1 MNFSARVLAAFTLLF
16 SVALCAQQPAKA
28 PPAPAK
34 IEQKPA
40 PNEKPDYSQEAFV
53 IEKFQTTARFN
64 EDGTGSREMLMRAK
78 VQTESGVQQLG
89 QLALGYNSSSEK
101 MNVDYVRVHKP
112 DGSVVEAGPDS
123 VQDLSAPVEREAPV
137 YTDFRQKHVTVPGL
151 RPGDTFEYKV
161 TTQVHTPV
169 AAGHFWLMY
178 DFTEQIIV
186 LEETLTVVV
195 PTARTVKLKIR
206 PELKTVQAAAGKNTI
221 YTWRGQNLKREEP
234 DENEP
239 HPPRSRRKKAEIPAV
254 QLTTFQNWLEVGT
267 WYAGLERERITLND
281 ALVAKAK
288 ELTEGKSTDEEK
300 IEALYSFVAK
310 NFRYVSLSFGL
321 GRYQPHAAAEVLANQ
336 YGDCKDKH
344 TLLAALLE
352 ASGFDSYPV
361 LINSQRK
368 IDPDVPSPS
377 QFDHVITAV
386 QGAGQLL
393 WMDTTTEVAPFRML
407 GANLRKKQALLASRA
422 GAKAG
427 LPRLVETP
435 ADPPFASTQLVEI
448 EGKVSELGKLDAT
461 LRYTMRGDGELPLR
475 IAFRRTPP
483 NQWKQLAQM
492 IAVGD
497 GISGQVHD
505 IKGSDPAD
513 TTKPF
518 TMELQVNQASFLDWA
533 KKRAQV
539 GLPVPSMGLP
549 PAAEEP
555 GPDAEPVELGTPV
568 DVTMKLKLE
577 FPEKFKL
584 RVPVPV
590 NIVRDYAEY
599 RSEYKAD
606 AQSFLLER
614 VLRFKTRELP
624 VERARDYIAFTRA
637 VRSDEAQT
645 IGIENSTAGTA
656 AIPESAKPDELYQAA
671 ISALRNENP
680 AQAVELLKRVAQ
692 LDPKHKQLWNT
703 LGFAYFS
710 AQSWDDAIASFK
722 KQIETDSYDENA
734 YRNLALVYQRQQK
747 YEEAV
752 EALKK
757 QLEVK
762 PIDRAAQSMLGIVYR
777 EWRKYDEAA
786 VALEKAVTLDPE
798 NAALHVNLGQAYLNL
813 GQSEKA
819 LTAFDRA
826 VELEPSPTVW
836 NNVAYE
842 LSVHQAHLD
851 RALRY
856 AESAVASTAA
866 ELRNVELSRLTMNDM
881 RKVSALASYWDT
893 LGWIH
898 FQNGDLDKAE
908 KYCRASWLLD
918 FHGEVG
924 DHLGQIAEKKG
935 DRAAALGY
943 YWDALA
949 ATRPVPETKERA
961 ERLAEDKVLAEQVRK
976 ERRPGPQG
984 QRTVSL
990 GPLLRESVS
999 AEFLLMVEANGQGA
1013 TQVTGIRFVKG
1024 SEKLRPFEAGIRSSR
1039 FAALIPED
1047 NPTKLP
1053 RRGIL
1058 SCTAASNAGCMFV
1071 LIPADSVSSVD

>member
-1 MNFSARVLAAFTLLF
+1 MNSTTPRFALLALICSFAVF
-16 SVALCAQQPAKA
+16 AQQAEKKPSQKKEESK
-28 PPAPAK
+28 PPAS
-34 IEQKPA
+34 
-40 PNEKPDYSQEAFV
+40 EKADYSQEAFL
-53 IEKFQTTARFN
+53 IEKLQTTARFN
-64 EDGTGSREMLMRAK
+64 EDGTGSRDLLMRAK
-78 VQTESGVQQLG
+78 VQSESGVQQLG
-89 QLALGYNSSSEK
+89 QLALGYNSASEK
-101 MNVDYVRVHKP
+101 LNVDYVRVHKP

-161 TTQVHTPV
+161 TTQIHTPL
-169 AAGHFWLMY
+169 ATGHFWLAY
-178 DFTEQIIV
+178 DFTDHLIV

-195 PTARTVKLKIR
+195 PSSRQLKLKIR
-206 PELKTVQAAAGKNTI
+206 PEIKTVQASAGKNTI

-234 DENEP
+234 DEDSER
-239 HPPRSRRKKAEIPAV
+239 PRRPRRKKPEVPAV
-254 QLTTFQNWLEVGT
+254 QLTTFQNWTEVGA
-267 WYAGLERERITLND
+267 WYAGLERERIAPND

-288 ELTEGKSTDEEK
+288 ELTDGKNSDIEK
-300 IEALYSFVAK
+300 IEALYNFVAK

-321 GRYQPHAAAEVLANQ
+321 GRYQPHAATEVLANQ

-352 ASGFDSYPV
+352 ASGFESYPV

-368 IDPDVPSPS
+368 IDPDVPSPF

-386 QGAGQLL
+386 QGTSELL

-407 GANLRKKQALLASRA
+407 SANLRKKMALIAPRA
-422 GAKAG
+422 GAKFG
-427 LPRLVETP
+427 PPRLIETP

-448 EGKVSELGKLDAT
+448 EGKVSELGKLDAK

-475 IAFRRTPP
+475 IAFRRTPS

-492 IAVGD
+492 ISASDGVG
-497 GISGQVHD
+497 GQVQD
-505 IKGSDPAD
+505 IRGGDPAD
-513 TTKPF
+513 TAKPF
-518 TMELQVNQASFLDWA
+518 TMEMQVSQASFLDWG

-539 GLPVPSMGLP
+539 AVPVPSMGLP
-549 PAAEEP
+549 PAEDDP
-555 GPDAEPVELGTPV
+555 GADADPLELGSPV
-568 DVTMKLKLE
+568 DVTMKLKLD
-577 FPEKFKL
+577 FPEKFKF

-590 NIVRDYAEY
+590 SVVRDYAEY
-599 RSEYKAD
+599 RSDYKAE
-606 AQSFLLER
+606 AQTFSLER
-614 VLRFKTRELP
+614 VLRFKARELP
-624 VERARDYIAFTRA
+624 VSRTRDYQAFSRA
-637 VRSDEAQT
+637 VRSDEAQALSV
-645 IGIENSTAGTA
+645 ENASAGTA
-656 AIPESAKPDELYQAA
+656 AIPESAKPEELYQAA
-671 ISALRNENP
+671 ITSLRNENP

-710 AQSWDDAIASFK
+710 AQSWDNAIAAFK
-722 KQIETDSYDENA
+722 KQIEADPYDENA
-734 YRNLALVYQRQQK
+734 YRNLALVYQRLQK

-762 PIDRAAQSMLGIVYR
+762 PIDRAGQAMLGIVYR

-786 VALEKAVTLDPE
+786 SALEKAITLDPE
-798 NAALHVNLGQAYLNL
+798 NSALHVNLGQAYLNL
-813 GQSEKA
+813 KQNEKA
-819 LTAFDRA
+819 LASFDRA
-826 VELEPSPTVW
+826 VELDPSPTVW

-842 LSVHQAHLD
+842 LSVHKVHLD
-851 RALRY
+851 RALQY

-866 ELRNVELSRLTMNDM
+866 DLRNVELSRVTMNDM

-898 FQNGDLDKAE
+898 FQNGDLEKAE

-935 DRAAALGY
+935 DRVAALGY
-943 YWDALA
+943 YWDALS
-949 ATRPVPETKERA
+949 ATRPVPETRERA
-961 ERLAEDKVLAEQVRK
+961 DSLASDKSLAEAVRK
-976 ERRPGPQG
+976 QHRPLPQEL
-984 QRTVSL
+984 RTLSF
-990 GPLLRESVS
+990 GPLLKESLS
-999 AEFLLMVEANGQGA
+999 AEFLLVLEADGQGG
-1013 TQVTGIRFVKG
+1013 THVTGIKFVKG
-1024 SEKLRPFEAGIRSSR
+1024 SEKLRQFEAKIRSAR
-1039 FAALIPED
+1039 FVALIPAD

-1053 RRGIL
+1053 RRGVL
-1058 SCTAASNAGCMFV
+1058 SCTGVSDAGCLFV
-1071 LIPADSVSSVD
+1071 LFPADTVSSVD